1 MIRFAL
7 AGQVKVTFWLLEV
20 AFPSC
25 VALGKRGPFLCLSFL
40 VCDRKMLGLSTSYGR
55 VAN

>member
-40 VCDRKMLGLSTSYGR
+40 ACDRKMLGLSTSYER
-55 VAN
+55 VAS